1 MRQLRWSNHPDLFA
15 LPTAGDGSCALH
27 AVVQAFHPS
36 YQAGRNVDGSPVNRH
51 AFVRAFRDELAEMLS
66 KPSEGNSGPTWYERL
81 SRGTL
86 TEFAKATKGVEEV
99 PDLSMNGFIAHLR
112 SSEWLGQE
120 IIEYVGSVLQIAIFI
135 LLEDRNGET
144 RGLYSLGKDSDTYY
158 KGTKAVIIVSHA
170 NDHFSTVGRRES
182 DGGIRTFFD
191 MDDPLIKE
199 FLVELADSS

>member
-1 MRQLRWSNHPDLFA
+1 MRPLRWSNHPDLVV

-27 AVVQAFHPS
+27 AIVQAFHPS

-51 AFVRAFRDELAEMLS
+51 AFVRMFRDELAEMLD

-86 TEFAKATKGVEEV
+86 SDFSKATKGVDEV
-99 PDLSMNGFIAHLR
+99 PDLSMAGFIAHLR

-120 IIEYVGSVLQIAIFI
+120 IVEYVGSVLKIAIFV
-135 LLEDRNGET
+135 LLEDRNGVT
-144 RGLYSLGKDSDTYY
+144 RGLYSLGKDSDVYY
-158 KGTKAVIIVSHA
+158 KGVKAVIIVSHS

-182 DGGIRTFFD
+182 DGGVRTFFD
-191 MDDPLIKE
+191 MDDNLIKE
-199 FLVELADSS
+199 FRQELAETS